1 MTDPTRTIV
10 LRSEYAKVL
19 KRLLRNASRVITA
32 LLSTRDIIDESTIE
46 EIKRILETE
55 IGGDKARA
63 IVERYSLFTWRR
75 GSEFAVRQL
84 KRVGLAVEIPSY
96 ISVLDDEKLEQL
108 STMQLELIEGLS
120 EEIKKTVTFRIR
132 QELIQEQHNAKT
144 AIELITKELNTAKWK
159 IERIARTEIIRVFNF
174 AMIDRFSKA
183 MKI

>member
-19 KRLLRNASRVITA
+19 KSLLRNASRAITT
-32 LLSTRDIIDESTIE
+32 LLNTRDIIDESTIK

-84 KRVGLAVEIPSY
+84 KRAGLAVEIPPY
-96 ISVLDDEKLEQL
+96 ISVLDDEKLAQL

-120 EEIKKTVTFRIR
+120 EEIKKTVTFKIR
-132 QELIQEQHNAKT
+132 QELIQEHDAKK
-144 AIELITKELNTAKWK
+144 LITKELNTAKWK
-159 IERIARTEIIRVFNF
+159 IGRIAQTEIIRVFNF

>member
-19 KRLLRNASRVITA
+19 KRLLRNASRAITT
-32 LLSTRDIIDESTIE
+32 LLSTRDIIDESTIK
-46 EIKRILETE
+46 EIKRILDTE

-63 IVERYSLFTWRR
+63 IVERYSMFTWRR

-84 KRVGLAVEIPSY
+84 KRAGLAVEIPPY
-96 ISVLDDEKLEQL
+96 ISVLDDEKLAQL
-108 STMQLELIEGLS
+108 STMQFELIKGLS
-120 EEIKKTVTFRIR
+120 EEIKKTVTFGIR
-132 QELIQEQHNAKT
+132 QELIRSEHQTKIAKQI
-144 AIELITKELNTAKWK
+144 AEEIGKAKWK
-159 IERIARTEIIRVFNF
+159 IGRIAQTEIIRVFNF

>member
-19 KRLLRNASRVITA
+19 KRLLRNACRAITT
-32 LLSTRDIIDESTIE
+32 LLNTRDTIDESAIE
-46 EIKRILETE
+46 EIKRILDTE

-84 KRVGLAVEIPSY
+84 KRAGLAVEIPPY

-108 STMQLELIEGLS
+108 STMQLELIKGLS

-132 QELIQEQHNAKT
+132 QELIQEHNAKT
-144 AIELITKELNTAKWK
+144 AKLITKELNTAEWK
-159 IERIARTEIIRVFNF
+159 IGRIAQTEIIRVFNF